1 MTKEAIAETLENIA
15 RLLDLKGENVFKI
28 RAYQTAARAV
38 ETYAGNLE
46 ETARAERL
54 DEVEGIGKAIAE
66 KITELVTTGRLEY
79 YEELKSGF
87 PPTLFELFGINGLG
101 AKKIKALYDKLG
113 ISSLAEL
120 EAAATDGRVAAL
132 PGFGEK
138 TAKNLLTNIAQR
150 QRNAAFYRLGDVAGP
165 AMRLVE
171 ELRAHPAVLRA
182 SEGGSFRRR
191 KEVVRDLDFVASTND
206 AEAVGEFFAT
216 RADVVEII
224 AKGKTKVSVRLE
236 NGVQCDLRLV
246 SDAEYPYALHHF
258 TGSKEHHIA
267 LRNRALDLYGWSIND
282 YGITVAPAA
291 ETRAKPLPEA
301 RDEAEFYRALGM
313 DYVAP
318 ELRENLGEIEAA
330 ARHQLPELLTLENL
344 RGTFHCHTTASDGHN
359 TLEEMADAARDLG
372 MQYFGI
378 ADHSKSSF
386 QANGLDARRLLAQGE
401 AIKKLN
407 AQYAAESG
415 GKEGGAFRLFA
426 GVECDSMKDG
436 TLDFPDE
443 VLAQLDYVVVSVH
456 GSFSLPEAEMTR
468 RLIRAIENPYV
479 TMLGHLTGRLLLE
492 RESYAVDIPAVLDA
506 AAATGTIIELNAS
519 PWRLDMDWRWWHL
532 AREKGVKCAINP
544 DAHRTEGLQDLWF
557 GVAQARKG
565 WLTRGDVVNCLPL
578 GQVEEALAAKRAKT
592 VR

>member
-1 MTKEAIAETLENIA
+1 MNKEAIAETLENIA
-15 RLLDLKGENVFKI
+15 RLLDLKGENPFKI

-54 DEVEGIGKAIAE
+54 AEVEGIGKAIAD
-66 KITELVTTGRLEY
+66 KITELVTTGRLAY

-101 AKKIKALYDKLG
+101 AKKIKALHDKLG

-120 EAAATDGRVAAL
+120 EAAATDGRVAGL

-138 TAKNLLTNIAQR
+138 TAKNLLANIAQR

-216 RADVVEII
+216 RGDVVEII
-224 AKGKTKVSVRLE
+224 AKGRTKVSVRLQ

-246 SDAEYPYALHHF
+246 GDAEYPYALHHF

-282 YGITVAPAA
+282 YGITVAPDA
-291 ETRAKPLPEA
+291 EKRAKPLPEA

-330 ARHQLPELLTLENL
+330 AGHKLPDLVTLENL

-359 TLEEMADAARDLG
+359 TLEEMAGAARDLG
-372 MQYFGI
+372 MQYLGI
-378 ADHSKSSF
+378 ADHSRSSF
-386 QANGLDARRLLAQGE
+386 QANGLDARRLLAQVE
-401 AIKKLN
+401 DIRQLN
-407 AQYAAESG
+407 ARFRAEGG
-415 GKEGGAFRLFA
+415 GKDGAFRLFA
-426 GVECDSMKDG
+426 GVECDSLKDG

-443 VLAQLDYVVVSVH
+443 VLAELDYAVVSVH
-456 GSFSLPEAEMTR
+456 GSFSLSEAEMTR

-492 RESYAVDIPAVLDA
+492 RESYALDIPAVLDA
-506 AAATGTIIELNAS
+506 AAATGTIIELNAN

-532 AREKGVKCAINP
+532 AREKGVRCAINP

-578 GQVEEALAAKRAKT
+578 GQVEETLAAKRAKLA
-592 VR
+592 R